1 MHPLVP
7 WAVAD
12 RSAADLVHDV
22 ASALAGTGPALAPHG
37 PRGGLADLPTQVPD
51 SVAAVVA
58 TSGSTGHPR
67 GVMLDAAALL
77 ASAEATH
84 DRLGGPG
91 RWLLALPADHVAG
104 LQVLVRSVL
113 AGVEPVTADPRDV
126 RAVAA
131 AARDGRVRYAALVP
145 TQLHRVVAAA
155 DPHRRGALP
164 AELAALADLDAILV
178 GGAATP
184 PALLERGRELGLS
197 LVTTYGSTET
207 CGGCVYDGAPL
218 PGVEVALRDGVVLVT
233 GPTLARGYVDG
244 DPGDFEDHDG
254 RRWFRTADLGRLTR
268 DGRLE
273 VLGRRDDAMVVGGTT
288 VWPQDVERVLAELP
302 EVGGGLRRRAAG
314 RALGPGA
321 GGADRA
327 GDRRPRPG
335 TGPCRSG
342 AYPGLRRGASP
353 TGRGRAAPAA
363 RAGQGGPAPQRPR
376 LGHARAA
383 TRRTEWRQQPS
394 GSRAPGRGPCP
405 PPSPPCW

>member
-1 MHPLVP
+1 
-7 WAVAD
+7 VAG

-22 ASALAGTGPALAPHG
+22 ASALDGTGPALAPHG
-37 PRGGLADLPTQVPD
+37 PRRALAGLPAQVPD

-77 ASAEATH
+77 ASAGATH

-104 LQVLVRSVL
+104 VQVLVRSVL
-113 AGVEPVTADPRDV
+113 AGVEPVMADPRDV

-131 AARDGRVRYAALVP
+131 AARDGRARYAALVP

-155 DPHRRGALP
+155 DPHHGALP
-164 AELAALADLDAILV
+164 ADLAALADLDAILV

-184 PALLERGRELGLS
+184 PILLERGRELGLS

-207 CGGCVYDGAPL
+207 CGGCVYDGVPL
-218 PGVEVALRDGVVLVT
+218 PGVEVALRDAVVLVS

-244 DPGDFEDHDG
+244 DPGDFEDRDG

-273 VLGRRDDAMVVGGTT
+273 VLGRRDDALVVGGTT
-288 VWPQDVERVLAELP
+288 VWPQEVERVLAGLP
-302 EVGGGLRRRAAG
+302 EVSEVCVVGLPDERWG
-314 RALGPGA
+314 HVPVALIV
-321 GGADRA
+321 
-327 GDRRPRPG
+327 PG
-335 TGPCRSG
+335 TGDLDLDR
-342 AYPGLRRGASP
+342 
-353 TGRGRAAPAA
+353 
-363 RAGQGGPAPQRPR
+363 
-376 LGHARAA
+376 ARAA
-383 TRRTEWRQQPS
+383 VVRTLGSAAAPRRLVALDRLPL
-394 GSRAPGRGPCP
+394 RGPGKVDRAAAARLARTGRDEED
-405 PPSPPCW
+405 